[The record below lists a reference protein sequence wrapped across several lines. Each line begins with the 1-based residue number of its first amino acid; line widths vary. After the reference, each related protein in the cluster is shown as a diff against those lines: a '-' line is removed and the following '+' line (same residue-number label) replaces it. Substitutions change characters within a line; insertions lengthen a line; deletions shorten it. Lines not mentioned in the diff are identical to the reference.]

1 MGHPKK
7 NSKFY
12 DMMPKVT
19 TSQYINTN
27 AKYANLT
34 DFHFICINMY
44 VVTLGHHAIGF
55 ILHVP
60 FLISL
65 LSFKKQI
72 PRQGWIWLEMLQNL
86 RFSF

>member
-1 MGHPKK
+1 
-7 NSKFY
+7 
-12 DMMPKVT
+12 MMPKVT
-19 TSQYINTN
+19 TSQYINTY

-34 DFHFICINMY
+34 DFHFICINMYVHTMY